1 MANKSTTISFLIGA
15 ALQANF
21 TGAFRAAAQAILK
34 TEQASKA
41 YNGEVKSLT
50 KAFDTGTISAES
62 FKRALTIRSLGEL
75 TTNFA
80 KLKGHM
86 YVLGQSAGAL
96 KSIAAPF
103 ANAASVAAN
112 FEKAMSKVGAITN
125 ANADDMAKM
134 SAKAKELGAATQ
146 FSATQSAEAMS
157 YLGMAGWNTN
167 QILAGMPGLLNL
179 AAAGGTDL
187 AKTADIVSDN
197 LTAFGLSAEKS
208 AHMADVYATV
218 ITSTNTNVEML
229 GDTMKYAA
237 PVAHAFGASMEET
250 AALAGLM
257 ANSGIKAS
265 QAGTA
270 LRSGFL
276 RLAGPPK
283 MAAKAMD
290 ALGMSLND
298 ITAEQKEA
306 ALAMASLGI
315 ATSDADGPRKM
326 SAILT
331 DLRDKTKDLGKE
343 EKLAALKAIFGT
355 EAATGWLAVLDSGDG
370 TFDKLVTQLEK
381 SDGAAAKMAGRM
393 QDNAAGA
400 MTRYKSA
407 VEAINISIGSAFLP
421 AMASGADAL
430 AGFAGGFANN
440 QTAINFALAVGGG
453 AAAVA
458 AFVAIV
464 SAGKAVVDAYKVSV
478 AAYNIVSAVFKTST
492 IGATVATFAHNAATT
507 AAAVAQWAWNG
518 ALSTG
523 RLGVQIIRLA
533 ASTAATLAN
542 TAVTTAATAA
552 QWAWN
557 AAMNA
562 NPIGLLV
569 LAIGGLIA
577 AGVALYNYWDT
588 VKTFFVNLWDN
599 PTAKFFMFVSGPI
612 GWIIAGGTALIANW
626 ETVKQWFITL
636 WDNPTLAVQQF
647 IEGIK
652 NSFTEGFEWI
662 KSKWQAI
669 SDFISKP
676 IFGRVNITAEGS
688 GGGNIAHNA
697 AGGIYPRGEFL
708 TYFAEESGESAIPHT
723 PTPRNIALLA
733 QTNQIMGNP
742 LNVGVEAPQA
752 LPPEQSTSN
761 VFNSV
766 AHNETY
772 NQYAAAPAPLMP
784 APVPPMAQPEQST
797 SNVFNSVNQPVPTTI
812 TNLLSEN
819 KPVDNRETSI
829 SATFAPVINITAN
842 SDSGEDK
849 IRKILDEQQ
858 RKFKAML
865 EELQSRNRRLSYA

>member
-1 MANKSTTISFLIGA
+1 MAEKNMKISFLIGA
-15 ALQANF
+15 ALQSNF
-21 TGAFRAAAQAILK
+21 TGAFRSAAQAIFK
-34 TEQASKA
+34 SEQASKA
-41 YNGEVKSLT
+41 YNSEVKSLA
-50 KAFDTGTISAES
+50 KAFDSGTISAES
-62 FKRALTIRSLGEL
+62 FKRALSIRSLGEL
-75 TTNFA
+75 ATNFA

-86 YVLGQSAGAL
+86 YVFGQSVSAL
-96 KSIAAPF
+96 KTISAPF
-103 ANAASVAAN
+103 VNAASVAAN
-112 FEKAMSKVGAITN
+112 FEQAMSKVGAITK
-125 ANADDMAKM
+125 AGADDMEKL

-167 QILAGMPGLLNL
+167 QILAGMPGLLSL

-187 AKTADIVSDN
+187 ARTADIVSDN

-208 AHMADVYATV
+208 AHMADVYAAV

-283 MAAKAMD
+283 MAAKAMES
-290 ALGMSLND
+290 LGMSLND

-306 ALAMASLGI
+306 AMAMASLGI
-315 ATSDADGPRKM
+315 ATSDVNGPRKM

-331 DLRDKTKDLGKE
+331 DLRNKTKSLGNE
-343 EKLAALKAIFGT
+343 EKLAAMKAIFGT

-370 TFDKLVTQLEK
+370 TFDKLVTQLEE
-381 SDGAAAKMAGRM
+381 SDGAANKMAERM
-393 QDNAAGA
+393 QNNAAGA

-430 AGFAGGFANN
+430 AGFVGGLANN
-440 QTAINFALAVGGG
+440 QTAVNFALAIGGG
-453 AAAVA
+453 TAAAVS
-458 AFVAIV
+458 FVAIV
-464 SAGKAVVDAYKVSV
+464 SAGKAVVDSYRVAV
-478 AAYNIVSAVFKTST
+478 AAYNTVSAIFKTST
-492 IGATVATFAHNAATT
+492 VGMTAMTIAHNVATT
-507 AAAVAQWAWNG
+507 AGAVAQWAWNG
-518 ALSTG
+518 ALSAG
-523 RLGVQIIRLA
+523 RLGIRIMRLTA
-533 ASTAATLAN
+533 MAAATLAN
-542 TAVTTAATAA
+542 TAATTAVTAA

-577 AGVALYNYWDT
+577 AGVTLYNNWDT

-599 PTAKFFMFVSGPI
+599 PTAKFFMFVTGPI
-612 GWIIAGGTALIANW
+612 GWIIAAGTGLIANW
-626 ETVKQWFITL
+626 ETVRQWFITL
-636 WDNPTLAVQQF
+636 WDNPTLALQQF
-647 IEGIK
+647 INGIK
-652 NSFTEGFEWI
+652 SSFTEGFDWI
-662 KSKWQAI
+662 KDKWKAI
-669 SDFISKP
+669 QDFISKP
-676 IFGRVNITAEGS
+676 IFGRVNITAEGNSS
-688 GGGNIAHNA
+688 GSIAHNA
-697 AGGIYPRGEFL
+697 AGGIYPRGQFL

-733 QTNQIMGNP
+733 QTNEIMGNP
-742 LNVGVEAPQA
+742 LNVGFPAAQ
-752 LPPEQSTSN
+752 PEQNTSN

-772 NQYAAAPAPLMP
+772 NQYAATPAPQLPAAPA
-784 APVPPMAQPEQST
+784 AQPEQNT
-797 SNVFNSVNQPVPTTI
+797 SNVFNSVAQPAATNI
-812 TNLLSEN
+812 TNLLSES
-819 KPVDNRETSI
+819 KPLTNHETVI
-829 SATFAPVINITAN
+829 NATFSPVINISSTGDT
-842 SDSGEDK
+842 SEDK
-849 IRKILDEQQ
+849 IRNILDEQR

-865 EELQSRNRRLSYA
+865 DEMQNRNRRLSYA

>member
-1 MANKSTTISFLIGA
+1 MAAKSTTISFLIGA
-15 ALQANF
+15 ALQSNF
-21 TGAFRAAAQAILK
+21 AGAFRAATQAIFK

-41 YNGEVKSLT
+41 YNSEVKSLA
-50 KAFDTGTISAES
+50 KAFDAGTISAES

-80 KLKGHM
+80 KLRGHM
-86 YVLGQSAGAL
+86 YVLGQSTGAL

-112 FEKAMSKVGAITN
+112 FEQAMSKVGAITK
-125 ANADDMAKM
+125 ANTADMGKMA
-134 SAKAKELGAATQ
+134 AKAKELGAATQ

-187 AKTADIVSDN
+187 SKTADIVSDN

-283 MAAKAMD
+283 MAAKAMET
-290 ALGMSLND
+290 LGMSLND

-315 ATSDADGPRKM
+315 ATSDTDGPRKM

-331 DLRDKTKDLGKE
+331 DLRDKTKDLGQE

-370 TFDKLVTQLEK
+370 TFEKLVTQLEK

-393 QDNAAGA
+393 QDNATGA

-407 VEAINISIGSAFLP
+407 VEAINISVGSAFLP

-430 AGFAGGFANN
+430 ANFAGGFANN
-440 QTAINFALAVGGG
+440 QTAVNFALAIGGG

-464 SAGKAVVDAYKVSV
+464 SAGKAVVDAYRVSV
-478 AAYNIVSAVFKTST
+478 AAYNVVSAIFRTST
-492 IGATVATFAHNAATT
+492 IGATVATFAHNSATT

-518 ALSTG
+518 ALSAG
-523 RLGVQIIRLA
+523 HLGVQIVRLA

-577 AGVALYNYWDT
+577 AGVALYNNWDT
-588 VKTFFVNLWDN
+588 VKNFFVN
-599 PTAKFFMFVSGPI
+599 
-612 GWIIAGGTALIANW
+612 
-626 ETVKQWFITL
+626 L

-647 IEGIK
+647 IDGIK
-652 NSFTEGFEWI
+652 ASFTEGFDWI
-662 KSKWQAI
+662 RDKWKAI

-688 GGGNIAHNA
+688 GGNIAHNA

-708 TYFAEESGESAIPHT
+708 TYFAEESGESAIPHK

-733 QTNQIMGNP
+733 QTNEIMGNP
-742 LNVGVEAPQA
+742 LNVGIEAPVPPMAVPVPPMVQ
-752 LPPEQSTSN
+752 PEQNTSN

-772 NQYAAAPAPLMP
+772 NQYAATPVPPIP
-784 APVPPMAQPEQST
+784 APVPPMVQPEQNT
-797 SNVFNSVNQPVPTTI
+797 SNVFNNITQPAATNI
-812 TNLLSEN
+812 TNLLSES
-819 KPVDNRETSI
+819 KPVTNHETALN
-829 SATFAPVINITAN
+829 ATFAPVINI
-842 SDSGEDK
+842 SGGGDTSEDK
-849 IRKILDEQQ
+849 IRNILDEQQ

-865 EELQSRNRRLSYA
+865 EEMRSNSRRLSYA

>member
-1 MANKSTTISFLIGA
+1 MAEKNMKISFLIGA
-15 ALQANF
+15 ALQSNF
-21 TGAFRAAAQAILK
+21 TGAFRSAARAIFK
-34 TEQASKA
+34 SEQASKA
-41 YNGEVKSLT
+41 YNTEVKSLA
-50 KAFDTGTISAES
+50 KAFDSGTISAES

-75 TTNFA
+75 ATNFA

-86 YVLGQSAGAL
+86 YVFGQSVSAL
-96 KSIAAPF
+96 KTISAPF
-103 ANAASVAAN
+103 VNAASVAAN
-112 FEKAMSKVGAITN
+112 FEQAMSKVGAITK
-125 ANADDMAKM
+125 ASADDMGKL

-167 QILAGMPGLLNL
+167 QILAGMPGLLSL

-187 AKTADIVSDN
+187 ARTADIVSDN

-283 MAAKAMD
+283 MAAKAMES
-290 ALGMSLND
+290 LGMSLND

-306 ALAMASLGI
+306 AMAMASLGI
-315 ATSDADGPRKM
+315 ATSDINGPRKM

-331 DLRDKTKDLGKE
+331 DLRDKTKSLGNE
-343 EKLAALKAIFGT
+343 EKLAAMKAIFGT

-381 SDGAAAKMAGRM
+381 SDGAANKMAGRM

-440 QTAINFALAVGGG
+440 QTAVNFALAVGGG
-453 AAAVA
+453 AAVA

-464 SAGKAVVDAYKVSV
+464 SAGKAVVDSYRVAV
-478 AAYNIVSAVFKTST
+478 AAYNTVSAIFKTST
-492 IGATVATFAHNAATT
+492 IGMTATTIAHNVATT
-507 AAAVAQWAWNG
+507 AGAVAQWAWNG
-518 ALSTG
+518 ALSAG
-523 RLGVQIIRLA
+523 RLGIRIMRLTA
-533 ASTAATLAN
+533 MAAATLAN
-542 TAVTTAATAA
+542 TAATTAVTAA

-577 AGVALYNYWDT
+577 AGVALYNNWDT

-599 PTAKFFMFVSGPI
+599 PTAKFFMFVTGPI
-612 GWIIAGGTALIANW
+612 GWIIAAGTGLIANW
-626 ETVKQWFITL
+626 ETVRQWFITL
-636 WDNPTLAVQQF
+636 WDNPTLAAQQF
-647 IEGIK
+647 INGIK
-652 NSFTEGFEWI
+652 SSFTEGFDWI
-662 KSKWQAI
+662 KDKWKAI
-669 SDFISKP
+669 QDFISKP
-676 IFGRVNITAEGS
+676 IFGRVNITAEGNSS
-688 GGGNIAHNA
+688 GSIAHNA
-697 AGGIYPRGEFL
+697 AGGIYPRGQFL

-733 QTNQIMGNP
+733 QTNEIMGNP
-742 LNVGVEAPQA
+742 LNVGFPAAQ
-752 LPPEQSTSN
+752 PEQNTSN

-766 AHNETY
+766 V
-772 NQYAAAPAPLMP
+772 QPAA
-784 APVPPMAQPEQST
+784 
-797 SNVFNSVNQPVPTTI
+797 SNI
-812 TNLLSEN
+812 TNLLSES
-819 KPVDNRETSI
+819 KPITNHETVI
-829 SATFAPVINITAN
+829 NATFAPVINISSTGDT
-842 SDSGEDK
+842 SKDK
-849 IRKILDEQQ
+849 IRNILDEQR

-865 EELQSRNRRLSYA
+865 EEMQNRNRRLSYA